1 MGRRVDHLRP
11 LHPVGQHDN
20 VWLVDRNTHEV
31 HKYTGDGK
39 HIMPIGQ
46 KGVRSD
52 TGVDPEDYSSTAF
65 QSVTPRRSSFNMPL
79 GIALND
85 AGEIFIADGYANARV
100 HKFTPQGQLIKS
112 WGEPGDGPGQF
123 RPAPT
128 GVWIDRQGQVLVA
141 DRENDRV
148 QVFTQEGEYISTW
161 PSKLIG
167 PALLY
172 VDSEDIAYIP
182 EHNGGLFSV
191 LSPDGEIIT
200 QWGSEL
206 HAPAMACGPTPAATS
221 TLSCPASGA
230 AAAASSNST
239 PVTPVSIP
247 HEGRGACESNAPF
260 AMMNVCCGAVAH
272 SGERFNGIEEVEGSI
287 PSSSTTPSFSRP
299 SSAHGQPSPAR
310 VRCTAYRHRSAS
322 ERM

>member
-1 MGRRVDHLRP
+1 MTSSNIVGSGDFSYEMNPEWAKVPEGWEMPTAAVYGDSQDRVYAFNRDP
-11 LHPVGQHDN
+11 EHPVCIFDKDGNFISAWGAGLITFAHSILLDNNDN

-31 HKYTGDGK
+31 HKYTGDGQ
-39 HIMPIGQ
+39 HIMTIGQ
-46 KGVRSD
+46 RGVRSD

-65 QSVTPRRSSFNMPL
+65 QSVTHGGPPFNMPA

-100 HKFTPQGQLIKS
+100 HKFTPDGQLIKS

-123 RPAPT
+123 RLPH
-128 GVWIDRQGQVLVA
+128 GVWIDRNEQVLVA

-148 QVFTQEGEYISTW
+148 QVFSQEGEYISTW

-206 HAPAMACGPTPAATS
+206 HR
-221 TLSCPASGA
+221 SCHGVWADSDRDLYFVMPG
-230 AAAASSNST
+230 
-239 PVTPVSIP
+239 
-247 HEGRGACESNAPF
+247 EWGR
-260 AMMNVCCGAVAH
+260 
-272 SGERFNGIEEVEGSI
+272 
-287 PSSSTTPSFSRP
+287 SR
-299 SSAHGQPSPAR
+299 R
-310 VRCTAYRHRSAS
+310 VVKFHR
-322 ERM
+322 R